1 MKKKQPSNVFTL
13 PNWMTNL
20 RAREPEGTYT
30 PDQVSAVLEMNLLL
44 NGDVE
49 SLRASIQ
56 TLIPLVPLKRQQTL
70 KAFLSAPDCDIITVV
85 QAFIEMVNIKLAPIL
100 KEAAHVEPR
109 KEELPPPGF
118 TPEFGRESSDAWQS
132 TDGDWEDDCDL
143 RCKPS
148 TRGLRALRR
157 AKRGQAEDGSGSR

>member
-13 PNWMTNL
+13 PNWMIGL
-20 RAREPEGTYT
+20 KAREPEGTYT

-109 KEELPPPGF
+109 EEELPVEPSWENRP
-118 TPEFGRESSDAWQS
+118 DAGDEWGIH
-132 TDGDWEDDCDL
+132 DGSI
-143 RCKPS
+143 RGKPS
-148 TRGLRALRR
+148 SRGLRALRA
-157 AKRGQAEDGSGSR
+157 AKRQSAET

>member
-13 PNWMTNL
+13 PNWMVGL
-20 RAREPEGTYT
+20 KAREPEGTYT

-109 KEELPPPGF
+109 KEELPAGGLDVEPG
-118 TPEFGRESSDAWQS
+118 GESVVHSDGSDWG
-132 TDGDWEDDCDL
+132 GDWDSPCQP
-143 RCKPS
+143 RPS
-148 TRGLRALRR
+148 SRGLRALRS
-157 AKRGQAEDGSGSR
+157 AKRGQTDL

>member
-13 PNWMTNL
+13 PKWMTNL

-109 KEELPPPGF
+109 KEELPAGGF
-118 TPEFGRESSDAWQS
+118 SSPASGPSEHHESHLPEDW
-132 TDGDWEDDCDL
+132 GDDDWGGP
-143 RCKPS
+143 RGPKPS
-148 TRGLRALRR
+148 TRGLRALR
-157 AKRGQAEDGSGSR
+157 ASKRGQADL

>member
-13 PNWMTNL
+13 PNWMIGL
-20 RAREPEGTYT
+20 KAREPEGTYT

-85 QAFIEMVNIKLAPIL
+85 QAFIDMINIKLIPIL
-100 KEAAHVEPR
+100 KELQHAEPR
-109 KEELPPPGF
+109 EE
-118 TPEFGRESSDAWQS
+118 EFPAATSGESSDAGL
-132 TDGDWEDDCDL
+132 THVGDWEDDSDL
-143 RCKPS
+143 RSKPS
-148 TRGLRALRR
+148 TRGRRALR
-157 AKRGQAEDGSGSR
+157 ASKRQSFDA